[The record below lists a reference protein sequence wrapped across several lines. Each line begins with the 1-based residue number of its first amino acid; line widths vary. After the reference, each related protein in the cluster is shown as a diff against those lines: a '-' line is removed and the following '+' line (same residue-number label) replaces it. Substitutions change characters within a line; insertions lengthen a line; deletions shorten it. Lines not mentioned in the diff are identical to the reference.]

1 MAISLIKGYKARITS
16 PITAV
21 RWQQARINTNRQIFD
36 VSGTRDA
43 SSSVETSRSATPML
57 ISGLPTVDVT
67 LTGVAKH
74 STAATETYG
83 RGYNTDIKQYD
94 GSTALASPHI
104 KPYEWTL
111 RRVWNLE
118 DVTGAGDPTAD
129 AAAGARSRSFMW
141 STPITYL
148 TMSAW
153 LKTASSSPKHWFA
166 SPMGFNASLDNV
178 GTLKVDAT
186 GLGGAII
193 RSTPTSFDTRNG
205 FVNMQIDAVLS
216 GTIVY
221 AEGNSDYDD
230 IFLDVANTVKEPPR
244 GTTTID
250 FATDDSGETLGGT
263 AIVYDVTLRGSRKQ
277 DALIRVEARH
287 RYDSLAS

>member
-1 MAISLIKGYKARITS
+1 MAISLVKGYKARITS
-16 PITAV
+16 PITGV

-36 VSGTRDA
+36 VSGTKD
-43 SSSVETSRSATPML
+43 SSRSVTPML
-57 ISGLPTVDVT
+57 ISGLPTIDVT
-67 LTGVAKH
+67 LAGVAKH
-74 STAATETYG
+74 STTATETYG

-153 LKTASSSPKHWFA
+153 LKTASSSPKHWLA

-178 GTLKVDAT
+178 GTLKVNTT

-216 GTIVY
+216 GLIDYTG
-221 AEGNSDYDD
+221 GNSDYAD
-230 IFLDVANTVKEPPR
+230 IFEDTANTVKVPPR
-244 GTTTID
+244 GATTID
-250 FATDDSGETLGGT
+250 FETDDSGETLGGT